1 MKAVSHLGSLF
12 VWFFVCAHGIAF
24 GATQPTLSMEVSA
37 SHPAS
42 DSYVLHVKLI
52 NTSNAPVSFENED
65 LPWHTPNEFVLIPRG
80 IRLDAQGSLMA
91 PGGPTSDYMYHTH
104 TLAPGESLE
113 GDVRLDSMFYSLL
126 RDVEKYGV
134 IIEWACK
141 SKRLTLKCR
150 EGAGGSFLIPKG
162 GGQPEKIRKK

>member
-1 MKAVSHLGSLF
+1 MKASHLGSLV
-12 VWFFVCAHGIAF
+12 VWFLVCAHGIAF

-52 NTSNAPVSFENED
+52 NTSNAPISFENED
-65 LPWHTPNEFVLIPRG
+65 LPWHTPNELILIPNAF
-80 IRLDAQGSLMA
+80 RLDAPKSLMG
-91 PGGPTSDYMYHTH
+91 PGVPLVHYMDLTH

-113 GDVRLDSMFYSLL
+113 GNVHLDSMFYSLL

-141 SKRLTLKCR
+141 AKRLTLQCR
-150 EGAGGSFLIPKG
+150 EGDGGSFLIPKG
-162 GGQPEKIRKK
+162 GGQPEVIRKK